1 VQGVDAPY
9 ADAMHRSMKMARP
22 IVQAAI
28 LWCYCDGWCWV
39 RGDKLMFWLV
49 IIFLIV
55 LVIAP
60 LRKTFFAAWRFT
72 LPAIIGFVFAIV
84 MIRCVMKINLPGL
97 AVLGI
102 GILVAIEAGVVGQ
115 QWFNETFGSK
125 RR

>member
-1 VQGVDAPY
+1 
-9 ADAMHRSMKMARP
+9 
-22 IVQAAI
+22 
-28 LWCYCDGWCWV
+28 
-39 RGDKLMFWLV
+39 MFWLV

-102 GILVAIEAGVVGQ
+102 GLLVAIEIGVIGQ
-115 QWFNETFGSK
+115 QWFNETFGSNK
-125 RR
+125 QQ